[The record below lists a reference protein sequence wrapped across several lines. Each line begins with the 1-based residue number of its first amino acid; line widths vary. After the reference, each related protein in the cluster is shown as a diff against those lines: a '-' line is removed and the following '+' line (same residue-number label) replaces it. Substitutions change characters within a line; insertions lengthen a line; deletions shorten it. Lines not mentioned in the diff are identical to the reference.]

1 MSSLHPVPSPQSQ
14 DKKKNVYHGV
24 DQMHT
29 RAGRKDREE
38 EGGKERIA
46 YRGEGVGGVGDEHA
60 GLAHGAV
67 PHGDA
72 LDEPR
77 RRRRRAHLPR
87 PLRPLFLVLAGCCTS
102 LAYLLFTLTVSL

>member
-77 RRRRRAHLPR
+77 RAHLYSHSAQPAH
-87 PLRPLFLVLAGCCTS
+87 PVP
-102 LAYLLFTLTVSL
+102 

>member
-46 YRGEGVGGVGDEHA
+46 YRGEGVGGVGDKHA

-67 PHGDA
+67 THGDA

-77 RRRRRAHLPR
+77 RAHLYSHSAQPEH
-87 PLRPLFLVLAGCCTS
+87 PVT
-102 LAYLLFTLTVSL
+102 